1 MQITHPEIEGYAE
14 KMSTPES
21 ELLRELSEYTAR
33 EMEYSQML
41 SGPLVGNL
49 LAMLIRLGGARRVLE
64 IGTFTGYSALWM
76 AQSLPE
82 DGELVTCDRNQRYE
96 AVARRYFERS
106 SHGHKI
112 RMLMGPA
119 LETIAG
125 LEGRFDLVFVDAD
138 KINYPRYYDR
148 LLPVTGE
155 GGVMVIDNVFWSGDV
170 LEPDDEESQAIDR
183 MNRTIADDERV
194 DQLILTLR
202 DGLTVLRKRPSG
214 G

>member
-1 MQITHPEIEGYAE
+1 MQITDPEIQDYAE

-33 EMEYSQML
+33 EMEYSEML

-49 LAMLIRLGGARRVLE
+49 LAMLVRMSGARRVLE
-64 IGTFTGYSALWM
+64 VGTFTGYSALWM
-76 AQSLPE
+76 AQALPE
-82 DGELVTCDRNQRYE
+82 EGELVTCDHNRRYE
-96 AVARRYFERS
+96 AIARSYFERS
-106 SHGHKI
+106 PHGRKI

-119 LETIAG
+119 LETIDG
-125 LEGRFDLVFVDAD
+125 LKGSFDLVFLDAD

-155 GGVMVIDNVFWSGDV
+155 GGVMVIDNVFWSGEV
-170 LEPDDEESQAIDR
+170 LEPGDDESRAIDR
-183 MNRTIADDERV
+183 MNRAIAEDERV
-194 DQLILTLR
+194 DQLMLTLR